1 MGLFLV
7 GRSRVPHPVAD
18 VAPGSTLYDTLRAGL
33 ISNPDQHEGVVY
45 RTGRFVMAND
55 WITLYA
61 NESDAMDTFDEAV
74 EYFSQPAWSVK

>member
-1 MGLFLV
+1 MA
-7 GRSRVPHPVAD
+7 RSRAPRPVSD

-33 ISNPDQHEGVVY
+33 LANPDQHEGVVY

-61 NESDAMDTFDEAV
+61 TESDAMDTFDEAV
-74 EYFSQPAWSVK
+74 EYFSQPVCYVK